1 MGAAAKK
8 VAKHMGVVAEKDHW
22 FVDVDVYVNI
32 LPKENLPEADEGTSS
47 TCSSDLETDD
57 HSISENDE
65 HLEEEIIPDDLYFGN
80 YDII

>member
-1 MGAAAKK
+1 MICGRGCLC
-8 VAKHMGVVAEKDHW
+8 HGCTN
-22 FVDVDVYVNI
+22 VNI